1 MKHILYQ
8 VDDDFNIINKFMFKD
23 ANVTDEYI
31 QQHLVDEPE
40 ANFLL
45 LNLDDNKNI
54 ESLATYRKGN
64 CIKTLA

>member
-23 ANVTDEYI
+23 KNVTDEYI
-31 QQHLVDEPE
+31 NKHLADEPE

-64 CIKTLA
+64 RIKTLA